1 MGSGASTLPE
11 SLNAEEAAELF
22 GAAFDSDKFAA
33 LADAETGAVSREKL
47 LEAAAQ
53 MEQDGMDLAHI
64 FDDGSGGADE
74 APERPATP
82 PDMRTVEEISD
93 DEFEEELKTIASER
107 FQSKTYKI
115 RV

>member
-53 MEQDGMDLAHI
+53 MEQDGIDLAHI
-64 FDDGSGGADE
+64 FDDGSGGAE